1 MHKWGQFVVYRYKQT
16 KSASRKFKK
25 DVRTILSQFL
35 VVQQCIIHSIFPVL
49 RIEKCECM
57 MYKRG
62 RFVVPVRVQ
71 ANKKHMTKIH
81 KRHTISFLLCSNTWC
96 IQYFLHWESISVSV
110 RCHCNTDHKAFQAS
124 STLLSVQMV
133 MRGAVSFI
141 AVEDGKITSSD
152 WIKPYN
158 TAQ

>member
-1 MHKWGQFVVYRYKQT
+1 MFVSSFNETGRSFGGHATSTGSFKTRRHRRHVFFRQVTINKNSSLSHIIYCRDLKWMKGCISEVNSLCTGTSKAT
-16 KSASRKFKK
+16 KGASRKFKK
-25 DVRTILSQFL
+25 DVRTISQFL

-81 KRHTISFLLCSNTWC
+81 KRHTISFFLCSNT
-96 IQYFLHWESISVSV
+96 
-110 RCHCNTDHKAFQAS
+110 
-124 STLLSVQMV
+124 
-133 MRGAVSFI
+133 
-141 AVEDGKITSSD
+141 
-152 WIKPYN
+152 
-158 TAQ
+158 